1 MGGRGGFH
9 DFKAAAYSG
18 IIILAGI
25 VKTKIG
31 EKRDRIKAKVNKVL
45 TSSFKKEFVDKN
57 TGRKVKMTVKTTT
70 DGNDHISNNILK
82 GDGVSERRIHQ
93 LGKLFEEAEYHSDN
107 SLYKSRSDNR
117 IHFYYFKHPK
127 KKLYFHVAKKEYV
140 MKNKR
145 KRYIYELYSI
155 TKDLKHIK

>member
-1 MGGRGGFH
+1 M
-9 DFKAAAYSG
+9 
-18 IIILAGI
+18 L
-25 VKTKIG
+25 
-31 EKRDRIKAKVNKVL
+31 N
-45 TSSFKKEFVDKN
+45 SSFKKEFVENK
-57 TGRKVKMTVKTTT
+57 TGIRMKITVKTTA
-70 DGNDHISNNILK
+70 DGNDHIANDILK